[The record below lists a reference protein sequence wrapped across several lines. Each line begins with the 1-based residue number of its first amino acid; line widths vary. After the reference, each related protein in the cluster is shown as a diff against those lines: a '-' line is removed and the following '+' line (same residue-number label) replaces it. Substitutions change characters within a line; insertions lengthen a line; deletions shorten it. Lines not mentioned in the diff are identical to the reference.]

1 MVVEEET
8 MSYWRLAT
16 AGLRHQWIRS
26 FLTTLGIIIA
36 VAAVLTLFSTING
49 LKLTVLSEL
58 SKVGANKIIVEPGTM
73 GMMNLGGVYFTD
85 SDVKTVQHVPGI
97 RTVLPI
103 AVTSGTVQCCG
114 RTAGALVEGVD
125 PETFSKVYETLG
137 EYIES
142 GRALRG
148 GDRYAALIG
157 YSLAHDAFGKTIHA
171 GTTIYVDGT
180 RFRVVGTLKRTGG
193 PTDGA
198 LHIPLD
204 TFESITGIS
213 NKYARIVATTSTG
226 ADITRIAERVKRA
239 LKLHRGKEDFH
250 ILTPER
256 MANMANQIISII
268 EALLVSIAAIA
279 LIVGAVGIMNTMY
292 MSVTERTREIGVM
305 KAIGATKKQI
315 MTVFLVEAGLLGL
328 IGGVV
333 GTLLGLGITSVAEKI
348 LQAMVLDTY
357 RASYNPVVIIS
368 LIAFSAVMG
377 VVSGYLPA
385 KEGADKDPIEAIRQ

>member
-1 MVVEEET
+1 

-26 FLTTLGIIIA
+26 FLTTLGIVIA
-36 VAAVLTLFSTING
+36 VAAVFTLFSTING
-49 LKLTVLSEL
+49 LKLTVMTEL
-58 SKVGANKIIVEPGTM
+58 SKVGANKIIIAPGTT
-73 GMMNLGGVYFTD
+73 GMMNLGGVYFTE
-85 SDVKTVQHVPGI
+85 SDVKTVQRVPGVKD
-97 RTVLPI
+97 VLPI
-103 AVTSGTVQCCG
+103 AIASGSAECCG
-114 RTAGALVEGVD
+114 KGAGILLEGADPGEFSKIYESMGAYVEDGRPLRSGDKYTALVGN
-125 PETFSKVYETLG
+125 S
-137 EYIES
+137 I
-142 GRALRG
+142 
-148 GDRYAALIG
+148 
-157 YSLAHDAFGKTIHA
+157 AHDAFGKDLHA
-171 GTTIYVDGT
+171 GTTILINGK
-180 RFRVVGTLKRTGG
+180 RFKIVGILKKTGG
-193 PTDGA
+193 PMDSA
-198 LHIPLD
+198 VYVPISA
-204 TFESITGIS
+204 FEELTGKS
-213 NKYARIVATTSTG
+213 DKYCRIVATTSTG
-226 ADITRIAERVKRA
+226 ADITRIAERIKRA
-239 LKLHRGKEDFH
+239 LKLHRGQEDFH

-305 KAIGATKKQI
+305 KAVGATRGQI

-333 GTLLGLGITSVAEKI
+333 GTLLGLGITSVAEKV

-357 RASYNPVVIIS
+357 RASYNPFVAIS

-377 VVSGYLPA
+377 IISGYLPA